1 MLCPRRPAYHGAAD
15 SVSTRRASSLAR
27 VTLYLAP
34 AQDVGARSMD
44 TVFSIVAGLA
54 LLAFGGE
61 AVVRGAVGIARKFGV
76 SELLIGL
83 TLVAFGTS
91 TPELLTSVN
100 AAVAGSPGI
109 AIGNVVGSN
118 IGNIL
123 LIFAIVV
130 LVKPVA
136 VDPNAIKRDG
146 VIMVGVSL
154 LLVALAWAFGELNRV
169 VGAIL
174 LAGLIAYVVF
184 AYMMERKGG
193 PAAELHK
200 AEGHSHDP
208 VPSPL
213 WQSAA
218 FALGGLVLL
227 VFGAD
232 FLVKGAIT
240 LAKAAGVSE
249 TVIGLTIVAIGTSLP
264 ELVASLA
271 AALKGRSDIA
281 FGNIVGSN
289 IYNILGILGLT
300 ALVAPVPVPPDMV
313 ARDWIAM
320 VGAAV
325 LLLFHAWTGSKVSR
339 GEGAFLILLYGA
351 YCWFLLQPTPG

>member
-1 MLCPRRPAYHGAAD
+1 METFL
-15 SVSTRRASSLAR
+15 
-27 VTLYLAP
+27 
-34 AQDVGARSMD
+34 QIVG
-44 TVFSIVAGLA
+44 GLA
-54 LLAFGGE
+54 LLALGGE
-61 AVVRGAVGIARKFGV
+61 AVVRGAVGIARRFGV

-100 AAVAGSPGI
+100 AALNGSPGI
-109 AIGNVVGSN
+109 AVGNVVGSN

-130 LVKPVA
+130 MVKPVA
-136 VDPNAIKRDG
+136 VDPAAIKRDG
-146 VIMVGVSL
+146 LIMVGVSL
-154 LLVALAWAFGELNRV
+154 LLIALALTFGELSRL

-174 LAGLIAYVVF
+174 LAGLIGYVVF
-184 AYMMERKGG
+184 AYMMERRGG

-200 AEGHSHDP
+200 DESHSHDP
-208 VPSPL
+208 APANIWVSL
-213 WQSAA
+213 A

-232 FLVKGAIT
+232 FLVSGATT
-240 LAKAAGVSE
+240 LAKAVGVSE

-264 ELVASLA
+264 ELVASLV
-271 AALKGRSDIA
+271 AALRGRSDIA

-289 IYNILGILGLT
+289 IYNILGILGIT
-300 ALVAPVPVPPDMV
+300 ALVAPVPIPPDMA

-320 VGAAV
+320 TGAAIV
-325 LLLFHAWTGSKVSR
+325 LLLHAWTGARVTR
-339 GEGAFLILLYGA
+339 MEGLSLLALYGV
-351 YCWFLLQPTPG
+351 YCWLLLSPNALG